1 MGEDEENFP
10 LDVEVEGFGS
20 YEFEGFHNGSTIGFR
35 LQGSGFRLGN
45 FRIDGCTVH
54 VLGRAGFERW

>member
-20 YEFEGFHNGSTIGFR
+20 YEFEGLGFR
-35 LQGSGFRLGN
+35 VRGSGLGISG
-45 FRIDGCTVH
+45 FMG
-54 VLGRAGFERW
+54 VLFMF